1 MNQQLIYRAPG
12 PSRASRDVVRRSKA
26 SLRGSMIAKLP
37 AFERPRVIQ
46 FESMLEYRFLCLML
60 LRPDVHDILEQ
71 PPAIRYRRADGSTA
85 SHVFDFLVT
94 LTSGERIAV
103 AIKPAERVIQRD
115 FITELR
121 HVAAATPKHF
131 ANRIKLVT
139 DEQLDRC
146 AAAEAARQ
154 IMRRTGAPSLG
165 VPRARMGRRGQAASA
180 GDLSQI
186 RNAPFEGRCNTGPT
200 GQ

>member
-1 MNQQLIYRAPG
+1 MTVNLTYRAPE
-12 PSRASRDVVRRSKA
+12 PSRATRDVVRRSKA

-60 LRPDVHDILEQ
+60 VRPDVLDIQEQ
-71 PPAIRYRRADGSTA
+71 PPAIRYRRADGSEA

-94 LTSGERIAV
+94 LIGGKRIAV

-115 FITELR
+115 FITELH

-139 DEQLDRC
+139 DEQLDRR

-154 IMRRTGAPSLG
+154 IMRNRPVLTE
-165 VPRARMGRRGQAASA
+165 AAA
-180 GDLSQI
+180 
-186 RNAPFEGRCNTGPT
+186 
-200 GQ
+200 

>member
-1 MNQQLIYRAPG
+1 MNHSLIYRAPE

-26 SLRGSMIAKLP
+26 SLRGSVMAMLP
-37 AFERPRVIQ
+37 AFERPRMIQ
-46 FESMLEYRFLCLML
+46 YESLLELLFLCLML

-71 PPAIRYRRADGSTA
+71 PPAIRYRRADGTTA

-139 DEQLDRC
+139 DEQLDRR

-154 IMRRTGAPSLG
+154 IMRTRPVLTE
-165 VPRARMGRRGQAASA
+165 VAA
-180 GDLSQI
+180 
-186 RNAPFEGRCNTGPT
+186 
-200 GQ
+200 

>member
-1 MNQQLIYRAPG
+1 MNHPLIYRAPE

-46 FESMLEYRFLCLML
+46 FKSMLEYRFLCLTL
-60 LRPDVHDILEQ
+60 LRPDVDDILEQ

-85 SHVFDFLVT
+85 SHIFDFLVT

-121 HVAAATPKHF
+121 HIAAATPKHF

-139 DEQLDRC
+139 DEQLDRR

-154 IMRRTGAPSLG
+154 IMRNRPVLTE
-165 VPRARMGRRGQAASA
+165 VAA
-180 GDLSQI
+180 
-186 RNAPFEGRCNTGPT
+186 
-200 GQ
+200 